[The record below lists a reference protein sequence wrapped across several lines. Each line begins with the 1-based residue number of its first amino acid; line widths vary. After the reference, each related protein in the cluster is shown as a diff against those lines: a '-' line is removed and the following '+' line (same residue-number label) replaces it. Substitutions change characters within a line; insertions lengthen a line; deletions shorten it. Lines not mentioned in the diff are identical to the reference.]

1 MDQRWARGPGTPET
15 RPCSCETA
23 RAWHVGWTLEPAPP
37 RPRPEPVFRER
48 FTHTVVSEG
57 GSLAPPAGGAC
68 TWLLWPPWQRGGS
81 CAKKGE
87 KENCCDHSKGGR
99 KLSPAPIPL
108 SPRSAWFP
116 NSWTPAGLQRDS
128 KASLCGGNARLGVP
142 NSSVAPNLRCPA
154 ALLGLLPFPV
164 LARPPPPHL
173 CPPFRVWVC
182 CRCSLGDTWQ
192 NLCPQL
198 SAPPLLCLTPPCPF
212 TPL

>member
-23 RAWHVGWTLEPAPP
+23 RAWHVGWTWEPAPP

-68 TWLLWPPWQRGGS
+68 TWLPWPPWQREGS

-99 KLSPAPIPL
+99 KLSPPPPPSPRGPRGSLTIGHQRACRGIPKPACAAGMRAWGSPTRPWPPTCAAQRRCWAFFPSLSSPIPPPPPL
-108 SPRSAWFP
+108 P
-116 NSWTPAGLQRDS
+116 
-128 KASLCGGNARLGVP
+128 SLPC
-142 NSSVAPNLRCPA
+142 
-154 ALLGLLPFPV
+154 LGLL
-164 LARPPPPHL
+164 
-173 CPPFRVWVC
+173 
-182 CRCSLGDTWQ
+182 
-192 NLCPQL
+192 
-198 SAPPLLCLTPPCPF
+198 
-212 TPL
+212 